1 MRISV
6 FLFFTVLHSIFLSAQ
21 GLKAE
26 GKKIIDQNGNEVLLR
41 GMGLGGWMLM
51 EGYMM
56 QSSDVADTQ
65 HEFRQRLED
74 LMGVENTNVFFDKWL
89 ENHVTKADIDSLSSW
104 GFNSVRLPMH
114 YNLFTLPIEEESI
127 EGENTWLTK
136 GFTIIDELLQWCEE
150 NEVYLILDLHAAPG
164 GQGAN
169 AAISDYNPDLPSLWE
184 SELNKNKTIALWK
197 KLAERYKDEEWI
209 GGYDLLNEVNW
220 EMEND
225 NEELLNLYKDIT
237 TEIRAVDNNHIIFI
251 EGNGFANDFNGLTPP
266 WDDNMV
272 YSFHKYWSENTTE
285 SIQWVLDIREE
296 NNVPLW
302 MGEAGENSN
311 VWFTDAIELF
321 ETNDIGWSW
330 WPMKRIETIVGPY
343 SIDFTDG
350 YKKIL
355 SYWRGEIEKP
365 SSDEAFSI
373 MIDLANK
380 TNSNLCTY
388 QKDVPDAQ
396 IRQIKTNE
404 TIPYAS
410 HQIPGVIYMSDYDL
424 GRSGIAYYD
433 VDSAN
438 YQQSSGYFQA
448 WNSGWV
454 YRNDGVD
461 IEKNTDT
468 VNSNGFH
475 IGFINKGEWINY
487 TLIVSETGVYSMDAR
502 IASIEDGGEFL
513 VEMDGEGV
521 TRSLSIESSGA
532 WDQFIT
538 QSFNGIFLEEGKQ
551 TLTIKFDGKKA
562 FNVSSL
568 EFNKTG
574 NSSDIDFAILSAN
587 ALMDGKSIQV
597 LLNQNIDKTTL
608 TSSLQDFSLS
618 VNNEE
623 ITFTEIVSYD
633 DKKRTFTLK
642 LSSSISYNDQIKLN
656 YFGQSVKNNNGSLL
670 ENFTLFKVVNNV
682 PQLFNIPGIIQ
693 AEGYYNMYGVETEVT
708 SDNGGGLNIGYTNP
722 GDYVDYLVNV
732 EADYEYN
739 IKLRVAAESNS
750 GRVAFYTVSNQGEE
764 TRISEIL
771 LPVTN
776 GWQNWVNVT
785 SSIQLPKGNY
795 TLRMRIINGDFNMN
809 WIELSYPDSDQDGI
823 NDTIDQCPNTSV
835 ISSVDESGCAL
846 DPIALNNFSLK
857 VVNETCSSSD
867 NGKIFINSL
876 SSETFVANLDF
887 NGSIVSKTFNSE
899 VNFSSLQAGNYSLCI
914 NKEIYPSVKQCF
926 KVVVKQP
933 SLLSVN
939 SYVNPDNYELTLD
952 LSGAEMYYVTLNGR
966 EYETSENKFI
976 LPLSNNKNVITIKT
990 DLECQGVFKDEMILD
1005 NIPRIYPNPIS
1016 GNFLNIKTGYSNLQK
1031 SLIEIYDLRG
1041 SLIYRGKTDGSSKI
1055 DFSWI
1060 PKGIYIL
1067 RITKNQK
1074 SFNYKIINK

>member
-74 LMGVENTNVFFDKWL
+74 LMGVDNTNVFFDKWL

-114 YNLFTLPIEEESI
+114 YNLFTLPIEEESV

-538 QSFNGIFLEEGKQ
+538 QSFSGIFLEEGNQ

-867 NGKIFINSL
+867 NGKIFINSQ

>member
-74 LMGVENTNVFFDKWL
+74 LMGVDNTNVFFDKWL

-538 QSFNGIFLEEGKQ
+538 QSFNDIFLEEGKQ

-1016 GNFLNIKTGYSNLQK
+1016 GNFLNIKMGYSNLQK

>member
-74 LMGVENTNVFFDKWL
+74 LMGVDNTNVFFDKWL

-642 LSSSISYNDQIKLN
+642 LSRSISYNDQIKLN

-1005 NIPRIYPNPIS
+1005 
-1016 GNFLNIKTGYSNLQK
+1016 L
-1031 SLIEIYDLRG
+1031 SLIHI
-1041 SLIYRGKTDGSSKI
+1041 
-1055 DFSWI
+1055 
-1060 PKGIYIL
+1060 
-1067 RITKNQK
+1067 
-1074 SFNYKIINK
+1074 

>member
-74 LMGVENTNVFFDKWL
+74 LMGVDNTNVFFDKWL

-114 YNLFTLPIEEESI
+114 YNLFTLPIEEESV
-127 EGENTWLTK
+127 EGENTWLSK

-169 AAISDYNPDLPSLWE
+169 AAISDYNSDLPSLWE
-184 SELNKNKTIALWK
+184 SDLNKNKTIALWK

-237 TEIRAVDNNHIIFI
+237 TEIRTVDNNHIIFI

-487 TLIVSETGVYSMDAR
+487 TLTVSETGVYSMDAR

-513 VEMDGEGV
+513 IEMDEEGA

-538 QSFNGIFLEEGKQ
+538 QSFNDIFLEEGKQ

-574 NSSDIDFAILSAN
+574 NSSDIDFTVLSAT

-764 TRISEIL
+764 SRISEIL

-887 NGSIVSKTFNSE
+887 NGSIVSMTFNSE

-926 KVVVKQP
+926 KAVVKQP

-1060 PKGIYIL
+1060 PKGIYVL

>member
-74 LMGVENTNVFFDKWL
+74 LMGVDNTNVFFDKWL

-114 YNLFTLPIEEESI
+114 YNLFTLPIEEESV
-127 EGENTWLTK
+127 EGENTWLSK

-237 TEIRAVDNNHIIFI
+237 TEIRTVDNNHIIFI

-574 NSSDIDFAILSAN
+574 NSSDIDFAILSAT

-642 LSSSISYNDQIKLN
+642 LSSSMSYNDQIKLN

-764 TRISEIL
+764 SRISEIL

-990 DLECQGVFKDEMILD
+990 DLECQGVYKDEMILD

>member
-237 TEIRAVDNNHIIFI
+237 TEIRAVDNSHIIFI

-538 QSFNGIFLEEGKQ
+538 QSFNDIFLEEGKQ

-914 NKEIYPSVKQCF
+914 NKKIYPSVKQCF

>member
-1 MRISV
+1 MRIIV

-74 LMGVENTNVFFDKWL
+74 LMGVDNTNVFFDKWL

-785 SSIQLPKGNY
+785 SSIQLPRGNY

>member
-74 LMGVENTNVFFDKWL
+74 LMGVDNTNVFFDKWL

-114 YNLFTLPIEEESI
+114 YNLFTLPIEEESV

-551 TLTIKFDGKKA
+551 TLAIKFDGKKA
-562 FNVSSL
+562 FNISSL

>member
-74 LMGVENTNVFFDKWL
+74 LMGVDNTNVFFDKWL

-642 LSSSISYNDQIKLN
+642 LSSSMSYNDQIKLN

>member
-1 MRISV
+1 MRISI
-6 FLFFTVLHSIFLSAQ
+6 FLFFTVLNFTFLSAQ

-26 GKKIIDQNGNEVLLR
+26 GKKIVDKNGNEVLLK

-65 HEFRQRLED
+65 HEFRERLED
-74 LMGVENTNVFFDKWL
+74 LMGIDKTNTFFDKWL
-89 ENHVTKADIDSLSSW
+89 ENHVTKADIDSLSAW

-114 YNLFTLPIEEESI
+114 YNLFTLPIEKEPV
-127 EGENTWLTK
+127 EGENTWLDK
-136 GFTIIDELLQWCEE
+136 GFSIVDELLQWCEE
-150 NEVYLILDLHAAPG
+150 NQVYLILDLHAAPG

-184 SELNKNKTIALWK
+184 SDLNKNKTIALWK
-197 KLAERYKDEEWI
+197 KIAERYKDEEWI

-237 TEIRAVDNNHIIFI
+237 NQIRTVDSDHIIFI

-266 WDDNMV
+266 WDNNMV

-365 SSDEAFSI
+365 SVDEAFSI

-380 TNSNLCTY
+380 TNSNLCNY

-396 IRQIKTNE
+396 IRQIKTDE
-404 TIPYAS
+404 TIPYS
-410 HQIPGVIYMSDYDL
+410 LHQIPGVIYMSDYDL
-424 GRSGIAYYD
+424 GRNGIAYYD

-461 IEKNTDT
+461 IEKNTDN

-475 IGFINKGEWINY
+475 IGFINKGEWLNY
-487 TLIVSETGVYSMDAR
+487 TLSVSETGVYSINAR

-521 TRSLSIESSGA
+521 TRSLNIESSGA

-538 QSFNGIFLEEGKQ
+538 QSFSGIFLEEGNQ

-574 NSSDIDFAILSAN
+574 NSSDIDFAILSAT

-623 ITFTEIVSYD
+623 ITFTDILLYD

-642 LSSSISYNDQIKLN
+642 LLSSISYNDQIKLN

-732 EADYEYN
+732 EADYQYN
-739 IKLRVAAESNS
+739 MKLRVAAESNS

-764 TRISEIL
+764 SRISEIL

-835 ISSVDESGCAL
+835 ISSVDQSGCAL

-867 NGKIFINSL
+867 NGKIFINSQ

-990 DLECQGVFKDEMILD
+990 DLECQGVFRDEMILD

>member
-74 LMGVENTNVFFDKWL
+74 LMGVDNTNVFFDKWL

-169 AAISDYNPDLPSLWE
+169 AAISDYNSDLPSLWE

-502 IASIEDGGEFL
+502 IASIEDDGEFL

-835 ISSVDESGCAL
+835 ISSVDQSGCAL

>member
-74 LMGVENTNVFFDKWL
+74 LMGVDNTNVFFDKWL

-169 AAISDYNPDLPSLWE
+169 AAISDYNSDLPSLWE

-899 VNFSSLQAGNYSLCI
+899 VNFFSLQAGNYSLCI

>member
-74 LMGVENTNVFFDKWL
+74 LMGVDNTNVFFDKWL

-114 YNLFTLPIEEESI
+114 YNLFTLPIEEESV

-551 TLTIKFDGKKA
+551 TLTIKFNGKKA

-568 EFNKTG
+568 EFNKTV

-633 DKKRTFTLK
+633 DKKRTFRLK

-1041 SLIYRGKTDGSSKI
+1041 SLIYREKTDGSSKI

>member
-74 LMGVENTNVFFDKWL
+74 LMGVDNTNVFFDKWL

>member
-74 LMGVENTNVFFDKWL
+74 LMGVDNTNVFFDKWL

-114 YNLFTLPIEEESI
+114 YNLFTLPIEEESV
-127 EGENTWLTK
+127 EGENTWLSK

-169 AAISDYNPDLPSLWE
+169 AAISDYNSDLPSLWE
-184 SELNKNKTIALWK
+184 SDLNKNKTIALWK

-487 TLIVSETGVYSMDAR
+487 TLTVSETGVYSMDAR

-574 NSSDIDFAILSAN
+574 NSSDIDFAILSAT

-642 LSSSISYNDQIKLN
+642 LSSSMSYNDQIKLN

-764 TRISEIL
+764 SRISEIL

-835 ISSVDESGCAL
+835 ISSVDQSGCAL

-887 NGSIVSKTFNSE
+887 NGSIVSMTFNSE

-1060 PKGIYIL
+1060 PKGIYVL

>member
-26 GKKIIDQNGNEVLLR
+26 GKKIIDQKGNEVLLR

-74 LMGVENTNVFFDKWL
+74 LMGVDNTNVFFDKWL

-114 YNLFTLPIEEESI
+114 YNLFTLPIEEESV

-538 QSFNGIFLEEGKQ
+538 QSFNDIFLEEGKQ

>member
-74 LMGVENTNVFFDKWL
+74 LMGVDNTNVFFDKWL

-114 YNLFTLPIEEESI
+114 YNLFTLPIEEESV
-127 EGENTWLTK
+127 EGENTWLTQ

-169 AAISDYNPDLPSLWE
+169 AAISDYNSDLPSLWE
-184 SELNKNKTIALWK
+184 SDLNKNKTIALWK

-487 TLIVSETGVYSMDAR
+487 TLTVSETGVYSMDAR

-513 VEMDGEGV
+513 IEMDEEGA

-538 QSFNGIFLEEGKQ
+538 QSFNDIFLEEGKQ

-574 NSSDIDFAILSAN
+574 NSSDIDFAVLSAT

-835 ISSVDESGCAL
+835 ISSVDQSGCAL

-887 NGSIVSKTFNSE
+887 NGSIVSMTFNSE

-1041 SLIYRGKTDGSSKI
+1041 SLIYRGKRDGSSKI

-1060 PKGIYIL
+1060 PKGIYVL

>member
-74 LMGVENTNVFFDKWL
+74 LMGVDNTNVFFDKWL

-1016 GNFLNIKTGYSNLQK
+1016 GNFLNIKMGYSNLQK

>member
-74 LMGVENTNVFFDKWL
+74 LMGVDNTNVFFDKWL

-114 YNLFTLPIEEESI
+114 YNLFTLPIEEESV

-487 TLIVSETGVYSMDAR
+487 TLTVSETGVYSMDAR

-513 VEMDGEGV
+513 IEMDEEGA

-538 QSFNGIFLEEGKQ
+538 QSFNDIFLEEGKQ

-574 NSSDIDFAILSAN
+574 NSSDIDFTVLSAT

-764 TRISEIL
+764 SRISEIL

-835 ISSVDESGCAL
+835 ISSVDQSGCAL

>member
-74 LMGVENTNVFFDKWL
+74 LMGVDNTNVFFDKWL

-169 AAISDYNPDLPSLWE
+169 AAISDYNSDLPSLWE

-750 GRVAFYTVSNQGEE
+750 GRVAFYTISNQGEE

-1041 SLIYRGKTDGSSKI
+1041 SLIYRGMTDGSSKI

>member
-74 LMGVENTNVFFDKWL
+74 LMGVDNTNVFFDKWL

-169 AAISDYNPDLPSLWE
+169 AAISDYNSDLPSLWE

-642 LSSSISYNDQIKLN
+642 LSRSISYNDQIKLN

>member
-74 LMGVENTNVFFDKWL
+74 LMGVDNTNVFFDKWL

-169 AAISDYNPDLPSLWE
+169 AAISDYNSDLPSLWE

-538 QSFNGIFLEEGKQ
+538 QSFNDIFLEEGKQ
-551 TLTIKFDGKKA
+551 KLTIKFDGKKA

-771 LPVTN
+771 LPITN

>member
-74 LMGVENTNVFFDKWL
+74 LMGVDNTNVFFDKWL

-114 YNLFTLPIEEESI
+114 YNLFTLPIEEESV

-551 TLTIKFDGKKA
+551 TLAIKFDGKKA
-562 FNVSSL
+562 FNISSL

-633 DKKRTFTLK
+633 DKKRTFRLK

-990 DLECQGVFKDEMILD
+990 DLECQGVFRDEMILD

-1041 SLIYRGKTDGSSKI
+1041 SLIYREKTDGSSKI

>member
-74 LMGVENTNVFFDKWL
+74 LMGVDNTNVFFDKWL

-225 NEELLNLYKDIT
+225 NKELLNLYKDIT

-750 GRVAFYTVSNQGEE
+750 GRVAFYTVSNQAEE

>member
-74 LMGVENTNVFFDKWL
+74 LMGVDNTNVFFDKWL

-114 YNLFTLPIEEESI
+114 YNLFTLPIEEESV

-169 AAISDYNPDLPSLWE
+169 AAISDYNSDLPSLWE
-184 SELNKNKTIALWK
+184 SDLNKNKTIALWK

-513 VEMDGEGV
+513 VAMDGEGG

-538 QSFNGIFLEEGKQ
+538 QSFSGIFLEEGNQ

-764 TRISEIL
+764 SRISEIL

-835 ISSVDESGCAL
+835 ISSVDQSGCAL

-867 NGKIFINSL
+867 NGKIFINSQ

-990 DLECQGVFKDEMILD
+990 DLECQGVFRDEMILD

>member
-538 QSFNGIFLEEGKQ
+538 QSFNDIFLEEGKQ

-771 LPVTN
+771 LPITN

-990 DLECQGVFKDEMILD
+990 DLECQGVFKDEMILN

>member
-74 LMGVENTNVFFDKWL
+74 LMGVDNTNVFFDKWL

-538 QSFNGIFLEEGKQ
+538 QSFNDIFLEEGKQ

-574 NSSDIDFAILSAN
+574 NSSDIDFAILSAT

-835 ISSVDESGCAL
+835 ISSVDQSGCAL

>member
-74 LMGVENTNVFFDKWL
+74 LMGVDKTNVFFDKWL

-169 AAISDYNPDLPSLWE
+169 AAISDYNSDLPSLWE

-272 YSFHKYWSENTTE
+272 YSFHKYWSGNTTE

-404 TIPYAS
+404 TITYAS

-502 IASIEDGGEFL
+502 IASIEDDGEFL

>member
-74 LMGVENTNVFFDKWL
+74 LMGVDNTNVFFDKWL

-114 YNLFTLPIEEESI
+114 YNLFTLPIEEESV
-127 EGENTWLTK
+127 EGENTWLSK

-538 QSFNGIFLEEGKQ
+538 QSFNDIFLEEGKQ

-574 NSSDIDFAILSAN
+574 NSSDIDFAILSAT

-764 TRISEIL
+764 SRISEIL

-1060 PKGIYIL
+1060 PKGIYVL

>member
-74 LMGVENTNVFFDKWL
+74 LMGVDNTNVFFDKWL

-538 QSFNGIFLEEGKQ
+538 QSFNDIFLEEGKQ

-574 NSSDIDFAILSAN
+574 NSSDIDFAILSAT

>member
-74 LMGVENTNVFFDKWL
+74 LMGVDNTNVFFDKWL

-114 YNLFTLPIEEESI
+114 YNLFTLPIEEESV
-127 EGENTWLTK
+127 EGENTWLSK

-169 AAISDYNPDLPSLWE
+169 AAISDYNSDLPSLWE
-184 SELNKNKTIALWK
+184 SDLNKNKTIALWK

-237 TEIRAVDNNHIIFI
+237 TEIRTVDNNHIIFI

-487 TLIVSETGVYSMDAR
+487 TLTVSETGVYSMDAR

-513 VEMDGEGV
+513 IEMDEEGA

-538 QSFNGIFLEEGKQ
+538 QSFNDIFLEEGKQ

-574 NSSDIDFAILSAN
+574 NSSDIDFTVLSAT

-642 LSSSISYNDQIKLN
+642 LSSSMSYNDQIKLN

-764 TRISEIL
+764 SRISEIL

-835 ISSVDESGCAL
+835 ISSVDQSGCAL

-887 NGSIVSKTFNSE
+887 NGSIVSMTFNSE

-1060 PKGIYIL
+1060 PKGIYVL

>member
-74 LMGVENTNVFFDKWL
+74 LMGVDNTNVFFDKWL

-574 NSSDIDFAILSAN
+574 NSSDIDFAILSAT

-1016 GNFLNIKTGYSNLQK
+1016 GNFLNIKMGYSNLQK

>member
-74 LMGVENTNVFFDKWL
+74 LMGVDNTNVFFDKWL

-114 YNLFTLPIEEESI
+114 YNLFTLPIEEESV
-127 EGENTWLTK
+127 EGENTWLSK

-169 AAISDYNPDLPSLWE
+169 AAISDYNSDLPSLWE
-184 SELNKNKTIALWK
+184 SDLNKNKTIALWK

-237 TEIRAVDNNHIIFI
+237 TEIRTVDNNHIIFI

-487 TLIVSETGVYSMDAR
+487 TLTVSETGVYSMDAR

-513 VEMDGEGV
+513 IEMDEEGA

-538 QSFNGIFLEEGKQ
+538 QSFNDIFLEEGKQ

-574 NSSDIDFAILSAN
+574 NSSDIDFAILSAT

-642 LSSSISYNDQIKLN
+642 LSSSMSYNDQIKLN

-764 TRISEIL
+764 SRISEIL

-835 ISSVDESGCAL
+835 ISSVDQSGCAL

-887 NGSIVSKTFNSE
+887 NGLIVSKTFNSE

-1060 PKGIYIL
+1060 PKGIYVL

>member
-74 LMGVENTNVFFDKWL
+74 LMGVDNTNVFFDKWL

-114 YNLFTLPIEEESI
+114 YNLFTLPIEEESV

-551 TLTIKFDGKKA
+551 TLTIKFNGKKA

-633 DKKRTFTLK
+633 DKKRTFRLK

-1041 SLIYRGKTDGSSKI
+1041 SLIYREKTDGSSKI

>member
-65 HEFRQRLED
+65 HEFRQSLED
-74 LMGVENTNVFFDKWL
+74 LMGVDNTNVFFDKWL

-114 YNLFTLPIEEESI
+114 YNLFTLPIEEESV

-776 GWQNWVNVT
+776 GWQNWINVT

-899 VNFSSLQAGNYSLCI
+899 VNFFSLQAGNYSLCI

>member
-65 HEFRQRLED
+65 HEFRQSLED
-74 LMGVENTNVFFDKWL
+74 LMGVDNTNVFFDKWL

-114 YNLFTLPIEEESI
+114 YNLFTLPIEEESV

-169 AAISDYNPDLPSLWE
+169 AAISDYNPNLPSLWE

-1005 NIPRIYPNPIS
+1005 NIPRICLLYTSPSPRDRTRS
-1016 GNFLNIKTGYSNLQK
+1016 
-1031 SLIEIYDLRG
+1031 RMP
-1041 SLIYRGKTDGSSKI
+1041 SSA
-1055 DFSWI
+1055 
-1060 PKGIYIL
+1060 
-1067 RITKNQK
+1067 
-1074 SFNYKIINK
+1074 

>member
-74 LMGVENTNVFFDKWL
+74 LMGVDNTNVFFDKWL

-114 YNLFTLPIEEESI
+114 YNLFTLPIEEESV
-127 EGENTWLTK
+127 EGENTWLSK

-169 AAISDYNPDLPSLWE
+169 AAISDYNSDLPSLWE
-184 SELNKNKTIALWK
+184 SDLNKNKTIALWK

-225 NEELLNLYKDIT
+225 NEDLLNLYKDIT
-237 TEIRAVDNNHIIFI
+237 TEIRTVDNNHITFI

-321 ETNDIGWSW
+321 EINDIGWSW

-487 TLIVSETGVYSMDAR
+487 TLTVSETGVYSMDAR

-513 VEMDGEGV
+513 IEMDEEGA

-538 QSFNGIFLEEGKQ
+538 QSFNDVFLEEGKQ

-574 NSSDIDFAILSAN
+574 NSSDIDFAVLSAT

-764 TRISEIL
+764 SRISEIL

-835 ISSVDESGCAL
+835 ISSVDQSGCAL

-887 NGSIVSKTFNSE
+887 NGLIVSKTFNSE